1 VLFGAT
7 IRENIVYGKPEATDA
22 EIEAAARAAYAHEFI
37 TELPDGYETIIGERG
52 STLSGGQRQRLCLA
66 RAIVKRPSL
75 LILDEPTSAV
85 DAESSS
91 LIQEALDELR
101 RDKTMIF
108 ISHQFAGL
116 EDFDQII
123 VLRNGEVVER
133 GTHVELLR
141 RRGYYYDLFERQ
153 APLPVGG

>member
-1 VLFGAT
+1 
-7 IRENIVYGKPEATDA
+7 
-22 EIEAAARAAYAHEFI
+22 
-37 TELPDGYETIIGERG
+37 
-52 STLSGGQRQRLCLA
+52 LCLA

-101 RDKTMIF
+101 RGKTMIV

-133 GTHVELLR
+133 GTHDELLR
-141 RRGYYYDLFERQ
+141 RRGYYCELFARQ
-153 APLPVGG
+153 TPLPVSG